1 MDGRKKFGHDDDGG
15 PSRSFCACASD
26 ATAHNIHSVIVARG
40 TFGERRSRYGYHFG
54 IIALMPSAPFS
65 IAGALAG
72 FFDSIVLAALFLL
85 IEIAH
90 PPGIHSVGRTTHLK
104 RVREFTMKRPT
115 LAALGLLLALPA
127 LAFAQQ
133 NAVQQREV
141 KGKPDTD
148 INAGLFAT
156 IRKDC
161 TAGPLPAVRLVT
173 PPAHGKVTVKQG
185 KLRATNIKNCL
196 GMELPAFVAIYRS
209 AHDFIGQDRFTLEV
223 VGSNGKTQVHQVTV
237 TVMQSGHGQGI

>member
-1 MDGRKKFGHDDDGG
+1 MTTREAHRVRFA
-15 PSRSFCACASD
+15 PVPAN

-40 TFGERRSRYGYHFG
+40 ALGERRSRHGYGLG

-65 IAGALAG
+65 IAGAIAG
-72 FFDSIVLAALFLL
+72 FFVSIVLAVLFFLL

-90 PPGIHSVGRTTHLK
+90 PPGIHSVSRTTHLK
-104 RVREFTMKRPT
+104 RVRELTMKWPT

-148 INAGLFAT
+148 INAGIFAT

-185 KLRATNIKNCL
+185 KLRATNVKNCL

-209 AHDFIGQDRFTLEV
+209 ARDFIGQDRFTLEV
-223 VGSNGKTQVHQVTV
+223 VGSNGKTQVQQVTV